1 MSAPSKTHKTAIVVI
16 PPDDVCGPIQQIRQQ
31 HDSKIHRWMPHI
43 TMIYPFC
50 PESEFPRMAG
60 QVAAAWS
67 SFKVTSVLDVT
78 LSRFETFSHGKGRYT
93 VWLKPEP
100 TEPLLD
106 LHAALWTAVS
116 YDSDFEPRIGR
127 FVPHM
132 SVGQVRGKAKRDRL
146 VAELQAAWEPITFRV
161 SEVHFIS
168 RRDPPDDV
176 FRVIQTI
183 GFGGRAGSHTS

>member
-1 MSAPSKTHKTAIVVI
+1 MSALSKTHKTAIVFI
-16 PPDDVCGPIQQIRQQ
+16 PSDDVWGPIQEIRKE
-31 HDSKIHRWMPHI
+31 HDSKIRRWMPHI

-50 PESEFPRMAG
+50 PEAEFPSMAEE
-60 QVAAAWS
+60 VAATFGS
-67 SFKVTSVLDVT
+67 SEVASAVDVT
-78 LSRFETFSHGKGRYT
+78 LNRFETFSHGKGRYT

-127 FVPHM
+127 FVPHL

-146 VAELQAAWEPITFRV
+146 VAELQAAWKPIQFSV

-168 RRDPPDDV
+168 RGDPPDDV
-176 FRVIQTI
+176 FRVMKTI
-183 GFGGRAGSHTS
+183 EFGRADAD